1 MTKARPSEVPVL
13 SSSLAE
19 LPHLPRKHL
28 VALWLKQVGRPPPK
42 AASTSFLLRA
52 AAYRVQEQH
61 YGGLKRQDL
70 RLLHKASE
78 SYAVKDTSHPH
89 AKDDKASPAL
99 VPTAGVGQAQN
110 KSLHPA
116 PRGKLRATAQPVTLR
131 PGTRLVR
138 EWQGKCHS
146 VDVRA
151 DGFGWNGQVY
161 RSLSAVAFAITGARW
176 SGNRFFR
183 L

>member
-13 SSSLAE
+13 SSSLAA

-28 VALWLKQVGRPPPK
+28 VALWLKHVGRPPPK
-42 AASTSFLLRA
+42 AASTSLLLRA

-61 YGGLKRQDL
+61 YGGLKRPDL

-89 AKDDKASPAL
+89 AGDDKAG
-99 VPTAGVGQAQN
+99 PTLLPTVGLGHAQN
-110 KSLHPA
+110 ETLDPA
-116 PRGKLRATAQPVTLR
+116 QRGQLRAKAQPVALR

-138 EWQGKCHS
+138 EWQGKSHT
-146 VDVRA
+146 VEVRA

-161 RSLSAVAFAITGARW
+161 RSLSAVALAITGARW